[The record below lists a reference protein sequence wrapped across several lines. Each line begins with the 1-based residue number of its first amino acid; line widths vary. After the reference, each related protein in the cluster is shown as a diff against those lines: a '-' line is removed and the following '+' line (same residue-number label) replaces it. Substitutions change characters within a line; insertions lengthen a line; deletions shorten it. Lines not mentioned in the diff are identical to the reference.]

1 MRKWGKIVCVM
12 WMFILLLSGCYFSE
26 PVEPDYFD
34 VLESGLGLSEDAAER
49 RYQFDQGRMEVERPG
64 RTIWY
69 PAETVKIAGY
79 DSELRLE
86 FEFEKGTNKLIE
98 VDYIIPISGEGE
110 ELARGTYDAMLAVFY
125 QLEDDFGAIGDPEPG
140 ALYDRPEIPDLYES
154 FENFYEKRFVRQENY
169 SIESYWYLDEYGEG
183 KHAGMQVL
191 SYWEEK
197 ETTIT
202 VWFASD
208 WD

>member
-1 MRKWGKIVCVM
+1 MRKWGKIVCII
-12 WMFILLLSGCYFSE
+12 WMFILLLSGCCLSE
-26 PVEPDYFD
+26 PVEPTYFD
-34 VLESGLGLSEDAAER
+34 VLENSLGLSWGTVEM
-49 RYQFDQGRMEVERPG
+49 RYQFDKSRMEVEKLG
-64 RTIWY
+64 NTIWY

-79 DSELRLE
+79 DCELRLE
-86 FEFEKGTNKLIE
+86 FEKGTNRLIE
-98 VDYIIPISGEGE
+98 VDYIITISGEGE
-110 ELARGTYDAMLAVFY
+110 ELARDTYDAMLAVFY

-140 ALYDRPEIPDLYES
+140 ALYGRPEIPDLYDS

-191 SYWEEK
+191 SYWDQNK
-197 ETTIT
+197 TTIT